1 MTTKMTKAQK
11 TTQAAAIKDIARK
24 LNLIAKVMEA
34 QEIAEWEATNITDY
48 DLAEAAQYGAW
59 VAAKKEA
66 ETLLLACNSHIMMYK
81 ELNKD

>member
-11 TTQAAAIKDIARK
+11 TTQAAAIKEIARN

-34 QEIAEWEATNITDY
+34 QEIAEWEATNNTDY

-59 VAAKKEA
+59 IAAKKEA
-66 ETLLLACNSHIMMYK
+66 EVLILACNSHITMYQ

>member
-34 QEIAEWEATNITDY
+34 QEIAEWEATNTTDY

-66 ETLLLACNSHIMMYK
+66 EDLLLACNSHIMMYQ

>member
-1 MTTKMTKAQK
+1 MTTEMTKAQK
-11 TTQAAAIKDIARK
+11 TTQAAAIKEIARK

-34 QEIAEWEATNITDY
+34 QEIAEWEATSTTDY

-66 ETLLLACNSHIMMYK
+66 ETLLLACNSHIMMYQ
-81 ELNKD
+81 ELYKD